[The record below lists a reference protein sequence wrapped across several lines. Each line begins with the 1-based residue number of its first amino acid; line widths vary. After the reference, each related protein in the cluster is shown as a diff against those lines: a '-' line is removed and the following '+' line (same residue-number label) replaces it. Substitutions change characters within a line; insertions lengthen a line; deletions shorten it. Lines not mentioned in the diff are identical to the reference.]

1 MNRPST
7 YTRLACLLSVVVCAL
22 SFVACSTKKNTA
34 GTRFWHS
41 FTTRY
46 NVYYNASQAYIQGL
60 QAQEQGHKD
69 DYTELIPLFPVGN
82 EATAKLGSSNFDT
95 SIEKCEKAI
104 QLHSIKKRPV
114 VSGNKRNTPKMRA
127 YLRRQEFNPFLKNAW
142 LLMGR
147 AQFQKG
153 QFLEAASTFS
163 YITRHYSAEPDV
175 VTEARVWLSRCYSQL
190 GWFYDAEDAVS
201 KLSRDSI
208 PPRLRRQTDASRA
221 DLLLR
226 QGRLEEALPYLR
238 TVTKSERSKW
248 KKARLYFLL
257 GQVEHSLGHDEAAYK
272 ALTSC
277 IRKSPP
283 YELAFNAR
291 ILQTEVMSSRPE
303 KASKMVSRLK
313 RMARSGNNK
322 DYLDQ
327 VYYAMG
333 NIMLIKRDTVEALKA
348 YETGRAKST
357 RGGIEKGV
365 LLLRLAG
372 LYWDQAR
379 YDKAQACYAEALGI
393 IDNKYE
399 GYDEITR
406 RSKALDQLVPYTTAV
421 QLQDSLQA
429 LARMPEAE
437 RNAAIDRVIAD
448 LKHKEELARR
458 ASLDSLAEARKQE
471 AGAQGAG
478 SNSSQQNTNAAQ
490 QVGGDKSWYFYNQM
504 QVIQGKQAFQK
515 QWGRRKNED
524 NWRRANK
531 TVLAQAGNEEF
542 DYAADDSIQ
551 AARDSLDALGEVAD
565 SVANDSVAADPHKRE
580 YYLAQ
585 IPFTEEAK
593 AASDAIITDGL
604 YNAGIIEKDQLEDF
618 PLASKTLRRLVEGY
632 PDFEN
637 TPDAL
642 YQLFLLYSRWKKPDE
657 AARYRTEL
665 ARRFPDND
673 LAKMISA
680 PDYERNARFGAQIE
694 DSLYTA
700 TYDAYRKRD
709 YATVERNF
717 TISSDKF
724 PTGANRPKFI
734 LVHALSRLGR
744 DDDKAV
750 AEELRDLVT
759 KFPQSDVSELA
770 GMIVRGIE
778 SGRKPGAGG
787 FDVGSLWAR
796 RSEEAQA
803 ITDSAGRRRG
813 FTDSRDVPFLC
824 VIAYPSGSIDDGQ
837 MLYDLAQFNF
847 AGFLTR
853 NFDLQR
859 QQAEGL
865 TQIRIS
871 GFRSF
876 DEAHAYASK
885 LFADKALAKEMTGA
899 RTFLVSAE
907 NMELIGTAFSFEDYS
922 KFYEKTFAPL
932 KLNPQLPLDLQDQPI
947 EQHYEDEYTPEQLDK
962 QQQDEKQQQDD
973 GGEWYPE

>member
-1 MNRPST
+1 M
-7 YTRLACLLSVVVCAL
+7 LLGALCVL

-34 GTRFWHS
+34 GTRFWQS

-46 NVYYNASQAYIQGL
+46 NVYFNASQAYIEGM
-60 QAQEQGHKD
+60 QAQQQGNKD
-69 DYTELIPLFPVGN
+69 DYTALIPVFAVGN
-82 EATAKLGSSNFDT
+82 EGSRSLGSSNFDT

-104 QLHSIKKRPV
+104 QLHSIKKRPI
-114 VSGNKRNTPKMRA
+114 VSGSKRTSPKMRA

-153 QFLEAASTFS
+153 EFLEAASTFS

-190 GWFYDAEDAVS
+190 GWFYDAEDAIA

-208 PPRLRRQTDASRA
+208 PPRLRRETDASRA

-238 TVTKSERSKW
+238 TITKRERSKW
-248 KKARLYFLL
+248 QKARLYFLL
-257 GQVEHSLGHDEAAYK
+257 GQVEHSLGHDDAAYK
-272 ALTSC
+272 ALASC

-291 ILQTEVMSSRPE
+291 ILQTEVMSSRSGS
-303 KASKMVSRLK
+303 ASKMISRLK
-313 RMARSGNNK
+313 RMARSANNK

-333 NIMLIKRDTVEALKA
+333 NIMLIKRDTSEAVKA
-348 YETGRAKST
+348 YEQGRAKST
-357 RGGIEKGV
+357 RGGMEKGV

-372 LYWDQAR
+372 LYWDLAR

-406 RSKALDQLVPYTTAV
+406 RSKALDQLVPYTNAV
-421 QLQDSLQA
+421 HLQDSLQA
-429 LARMPEAE
+429 LARMPETE

-458 ASLDSLAEARKQE
+458 ASRDSLAEARKQE
-471 AGAQGAG
+471 LGQMGMG
-478 SNSSQQNTNAAQ
+478 NNSNQPTSPTAPQS
-490 QVGGDKSWYFYNQM
+490 GGDKSWYFYNQM
-504 QVIQGKQAFQK
+504 MVIQGKQTFQK

-531 TVLAQAGNEEF
+531 TVLAQSDNQEF

-551 AARDSLDALGEVAD
+551 AARDSIDSLGEQAD
-565 SVANDSVAADPHKRE
+565 SAVNDSAAPDPHKRE

-585 IPFTEEAK
+585 IPLTAEAK

-618 PLASKTLRRLVEGY
+618 PLASKTLRRLVEDY

-642 YQLFLLYSRWKKPDE
+642 YQLFLLYSRWKKPEE

-665 ARRFPDND
+665 AQRFPSND
-673 LAKMISA
+673 LAKLISA
-680 PDYERNARFGAQIE
+680 PDYERNARFGAAIE
-694 DSLYTA
+694 DSLYTT
-700 TYDAYRKRD
+700 TYDAYRKKD
-709 YATVERNF
+709 FATVERNF
-717 TISSDKF
+717 TVSSNKF

-787 FDVGSLWAR
+787 FDVGSLWSR

-803 ITDSAGRRRG
+803 VTDSAGRRRG
-813 FTDSRDVPFLC
+813 FSDSRDVPFVC
-824 VIAYPSGSIDDGQ
+824 VIAYPTGSIDDGQ
-837 MLYDLAQFNF
+837 LLYDLAQFNF

-859 QQAEGL
+859 QQGRDI
-865 TQIRIS
+865 TQIRVA

-876 DEAHAYASK
+876 YEAHTYASK
-885 LFADKALAKEMTGA
+885 LFADKALVKETKNA

-907 NMELIGTAFSFEDYS
+907 NLELIGTAFSFDDYS
-922 KFYEKTFAPL
+922 KFYEKTFAPI
-932 KLNPQLPLDLQDQPI
+932 KLNPQLPLDLQDQPV
-947 EQHYEDEYTPEQLDK
+947 EQHYEDEYTPEELNK
-962 QQQDEKQQQDD
+962 QKKEDEQQQDD

>member
-1 MNRPST
+1 MNRLSK
-7 YTRLACLLSVVVCAL
+7 YYHRACLLLAAACVL

-34 GTRFWHS
+34 GTRFWQS

-46 NVYYNASQAYIQGL
+46 NVYFNASQAYIEGMK
-60 QAQEQGHKD
+60 AQEQGNKD
-69 DYTELIPLFPVGN
+69 DYTAFIPVFAVGN
-82 EATAKLGSSNFDT
+82 EASRSLGSSNFDT

-104 QLHSIKKRPV
+104 QLHSIKKRPI
-114 VSGNKRNTPKMRA
+114 VSGSKRNSPKMRA

-153 QFLEAASTFS
+153 EFLEAASTFS

-175 VTEARVWLSRCYSQL
+175 VAEARVWLSRCYSQL
-190 GWFYDAEDAVS
+190 GWFYDAEDAVA

-208 PPRLRRQTDASRA
+208 PPRLRRETDASRA

-226 QGRLEEALPYLR
+226 QGRLEEALPFLR
-238 TVTKSERSKW
+238 SVTKKERSKW
-248 KKARLYFLL
+248 QKARLCFLL
-257 GQVEHSLGHDEAAYK
+257 GQVEHSLGHDDAAYK
-272 ALTSC
+272 ALASC

-291 ILQTEVMSSRPE
+291 ILQTEVMSSRPGS
-303 KASKMVSRLK
+303 ASKMVSRLK
-313 RMARSGNNK
+313 RMARSANNK

-333 NIMLIKRDTVEALKA
+333 NIMLIKRDTAEAVKA

-357 RGGIEKGV
+357 RGGMEKGV

-372 LYWDQAR
+372 LYWDMAR
-379 YDKAQACYAEALGI
+379 YDKAQTCYAEALGI

-399 GYDEITR
+399 GYEEITR
-406 RSKALDQLVPYTTAV
+406 RSKALDELVPYTNAV
-421 QLQDSLQA
+421 HLQDSLQT
-429 LARMPEAE
+429 LAKMNEAD

-458 ASLDSLAEARKQE
+458 ASSDSLAEARKQE
-471 AGAQGAG
+471 MGQQGG
-478 SNSSQQNTNAAQ
+478 TNGNNRPTTPATP

-524 NWRRANK
+524 NWRRSNK
-531 TVLAQAGNEEF
+531 TVLAQADNGEF
-542 DYAADDSIQ
+542 DYAADDSIR
-551 AARDSLDALGEVAD
+551 ALTDSLDALGEKAD
-565 SVANDSVAADPHKRE
+565 SAVNDSAAADPHKRE

-585 IPFTEEAK
+585 IPLTPEAK

-604 YNAGIIEKDQLEDF
+604 YNAGIIEKDELEDF

-632 PDFEN
+632 PDFEH

-657 AARYRTEL
+657 AARYRSQL
-665 ARRFPDND
+665 AQRFPDND
-673 LAKMISA
+673 LAKLISA
-680 PDYERNARFGAQIE
+680 PDYERNARFGAEIE

-700 TYDAYRKRD
+700 TYDAYRNKD
-709 YATVERNF
+709 FSTVARNF

-750 AEELRDLVT
+750 ADELRDLVT

-770 GMIVRGIE
+770 GMIVRGID

-787 FDVGSLWAR
+787 FDVGSLWTR
-796 RSEEAQA
+796 RSQEAQA
-803 ITDSAGRRRG
+803 VTDSAGRKRG
-813 FTDSRDVPFLC
+813 FSDSRDVPFLC

-859 QQAEGL
+859 QQAAGI
-865 TQIRIS
+865 TQIRIA

-876 DEAHAYASK
+876 DEAHAYASQ
-885 LFADKALAKEMTGA
+885 LFSDKVLSKEMKGA

-907 NMELIGTAFSFEDYS
+907 NLELIGTAFSFEDYS

-932 KLNPQLPLDLQDQPI
+932 KLNPQLPLDLQDQPV
-947 EQHYEDEYTPEQLDK
+947 EQHYEDEYTPEELDK
-962 QQQDEKQQQDD
+962 QKQEEEKQQDD